1 MYSVMLVDDEQAVLD
16 TLTAT
21 IQWESLGI
29 HHIFTASNGAAA
41 LEQLKENKV
50 DLLITDI
57 KMPGMDGLTLLS
69 KVRTLYPSIRCIL
82 LTAYGE
88 FEYARKALELGVENY
103 LLKPFQQNEL
113 EKNIEKT
120 LDNIYINR
128 VNDAKLFRHN
138 ILMRWVLGDISMD
151 ELSERAPLLDVNIYL
166 RQYCCMIFRKL
177 SDCSLHILG
186 DYLKENHAKGQ
197 EFYDVWDNRGQ
208 YILIS
213 AAVSLEPAILSEQI
227 RTAMKALKMEHT
239 FLCAVGTIALGSENL
254 PTSYRQALELL
265 ETANTVSCQDIILLP
280 GFPVDAF
287 KDSLSQ
293 RLDVLFHIE
302 DSELRQAGYKQF
314 LEKLSS
320 QSSNPS
326 SLLPVLLHSLYCLF
340 ENQFPGCTQA
350 HTQLKQ
356 RIHLTFVSSGE
367 NMDELLIELLEY
379 SYLLFQYYFEQL
391 SPVIQ
396 RAINYIHMH
405 YSSSISIKEFCAK
418 NKMNTSYFGFLFK
431 KETGMFFNNYLTQYR
446 VCCSLRLL
454 EDTQMQVSEISKAVG
469 FSSSNY
475 YISCFKKQTGLS
487 PVKYRSMRI

>member
-16 TLTAT
+16 TLSAT
-21 IQWESLGI
+21 IQWEILGI
-29 HHIFTASNGAAA
+29 DHIFTATDGTRA
-41 LEQLKENKV
+41 LEQLKENTI

-69 KVRTLYPSIRCIL
+69 KVRTLYPYIRCIL

-88 FEYARKALELGVENY
+88 FDYARKALELGVENY

-113 EKNIEKT
+113 EKNIEKA

-128 VNDAKLFRHN
+128 VNDAKLFLHN
-138 ILMRWVLGDISMD
+138 ILMRWVLGDISME
-151 ELSERAPLLDVNIYL
+151 ELSERAPLLHINIYL
-166 RQYCCMIFRKL
+166 RQYTCLVFRKL
-177 SDCSLHILG
+177 SDCSLHVLG
-186 DYLKENHAKGQ
+186 NYLKEYSAKGQ

-208 YILIS
+208 YILIC
-213 AAVSLEPAILSEQI
+213 AAASLDPVKLSGQVRE
-227 RTAMKALKMEHT
+227 AMEALKMEHT
-239 FLCAVGTIALGSENL
+239 FLCSVGTIANGGENL
-254 PTSYRQALELL
+254 PTSYRQAQELL
-265 ETANTVSCQDIILLP
+265 DTADTVSCQDTILLP
-280 GFPVDAF
+280 GLPADAF
-287 KDSLSQ
+287 RDSLSQ

-302 DSELRQAGYKQF
+302 DSELRQAGYRQF
-314 LEKLSS
+314 LEKLSFQTS
-320 QSSNPS
+320 DLS
-326 SLLPVLLHSLYCLF
+326 SLLPALLHSLYYLF

-367 NMDELLIELLEY
+367 NKEELLTDLLEY
-379 SYLLFQYYFEQL
+379 SYLLFQYHFEQL

-396 RAINYIHMH
+396 HAISYIHMH
-405 YSSSISIKEFCAK
+405 YSSSLSIKEFCAK

-454 EDTQMQVSEISKAVG
+454 EDTQMQISEISEAVG

-487 PVKYRSMRI
+487 PVKYRSMRV